1 MEQIPYLRVYGI
13 AALQI
18 IYHIKHRVWNMEYE
32 IWIMISK

>member
-18 IYHIKHRVWNMEYE
+18 IYEESTEPKQVYGG
-32 IWIMISK
+32 S